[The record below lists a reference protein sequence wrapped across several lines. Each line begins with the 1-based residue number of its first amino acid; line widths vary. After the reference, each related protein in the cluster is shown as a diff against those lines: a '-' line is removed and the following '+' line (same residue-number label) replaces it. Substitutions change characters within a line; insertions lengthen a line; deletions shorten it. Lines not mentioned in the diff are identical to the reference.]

1 MNLAQRR
8 NEECSSLR
16 ALRKALDVVAL
27 QQVNVHIHANQI
39 TDLRVSAGREP
50 SGLADRGMI
59 GEVLSP
65 FRVHDTANR
74 FRSEEHTSELQSLM
88 RISYDV
94 FCLKKKTNTT
104 TVTTTSQSQ
113 H

>member
-59 GEVLSP
+59 GEVLS
-65 FRVHDTANR
+65 
-74 FRSEEHTSELQSLM
+74 RSEEHTSELQSLL
-88 RISYDV
+88 RISYAV
-94 FCLKKKTNTT
+94 FCLPKITHHYKYIQINCAL
-104 TVTTTSQSQ
+104 
-113 H
+113 

>member
-1 MNLAQRR
+1 MRISDWSSDVCSSDLTAKHAGVCVNLAQRR

-65 FRVHDTANR
+65 FRVHATANR
-74 FRSEEHTSELQSLM
+74 LQNGRAAGRESVC
-88 RISYDV
+88 RDG
-94 FCLKKKTNTT
+94 
-104 TVTTTSQSQ
+104 
-113 H
+113 

>member
-1 MNLAQRR
+1 MIRRPPRSTRTDTLFPYTTLFRSTLVEVLPLDLEARAFDTAKHAGVCVNLAQRR

-50 SGLADRGMI
+50 SGDRKSTR
-59 GEVLSP
+59 LDSS
-65 FRVHDTANR
+65 H
-74 FRSEEHTSELQSLM
+74 
-88 RISYDV
+88 
-94 FCLKKKTNTT
+94 
-104 TVTTTSQSQ
+104 
-113 H
+113 